1 MPSRPQTVTL
11 QGVADGKM
19 LGDCS
24 LSLAMGQLMVELQRG
39 GQAAGGMYSVDS
51 LPMGEWIVLAD
62 PRGFLLPVA
71 IQRIRMDAYCFR
83 MDPQPLQGL
92 RTLPAQ
98 PGWVPAP
105 HAAPGQTTPQ
115 QQRQNDQMA
124 ARALQTGLNASYQAM
139 MNTANHL
146 RY

>member
-1 MPSRPQTVTL
+1 MHTVTL
-11 QGVADGKM
+11 QGIADGKM

-24 LSLAMGQLMVELQRG
+24 LSYTMGQLMVEIQRG
-39 GQAAGGMYSVDS
+39 GQAAGGMYTVDS
-51 LPMGEWIVLAD
+51 VPIGEWFALAD

-71 IQRIRMDAYCFR
+71 IQRTRMDAYCVR

-92 RTLPAQ
+92 RVLPPQ
-98 PGWVPAP
+98 PGWVPSP
-105 HAAPGQTTPQ
+105 HASPNPSAPQ

-124 ARALQTGLNASYQAM
+124 VRALQSGLNASYQAM